1 MYDND
6 SNAILAEPMKNRSQ
20 AEIVKTQAYLHEY
33 LSKRGFTP
41 QVQMLD
47 NECPEKLKEHFR
59 SRGMSFQLVPPHLHQ
74 TNAAERAIVT
84 FKNHFISGFAS
95 AGPSFLMHLWC
106 RLLPQATTTLNLLRP
121 LRVNPLLSAKTI
133 LNGDFNYDK
142 TPLAPPG
149 TKIFIHE
156 APSIR

>member
-1 MYDND
+1 MKQIHNGYVWQWQQCYTR
-6 SNAILAEPMKNRSQ
+6 LADENRSQ

-74 TNAAERAIVT
+74 TNAAERAIAT
-84 FKNHFISGFAS
+84 FKDPFISGLAN
-95 AGPSFLMHLWC
+95 ANPSFPMHLWC
-106 RLLPQATTTLNLLRP
+106 LFLPQATTTLNLLCP
-121 LRVNPLLSAKTI
+121 LRVNLLLFAESI
-133 LNGDFNYDK
+133 FNGDFVVATYS
-142 TPLAPPG
+142 TY
-149 TKIFIHE
+149 
-156 APSIR
+156 